1 MCVCVCLSEHT
12 PSLPVPPQGP
22 LSLTWSLPS
31 SICCPSHC
39 IPPGNTGWAPGG
51 AQAPHGRGSPTV
63 AMCPRAVPTLCA
75 RLSDVAQ
82 ASPHS
87 GASLGGTANP
97 TPVPR
102 GWGSGH
108 PPALPLPC
116 LPAAGDEVRQAG
128 GTGLLYLHNNL
139 VNGAWPAGELGW
151 RRHPLPAPL
160 PPSLR
165 PRSSVQLGTGRAAGR
180 APPDRPDSRAGAAC
194 RHLPARR

>member
-1 MCVCVCLSEHT
+1 MSIP
-12 PSLPVPPQGP
+12 PSLCHPHAHS
-22 LSLTWSLPS
+22 LSPGASQATSVAHPIASLLEGRDGHPEVLR
-31 SICCPSHC
+31 
-39 IPPGNTGWAPGG
+39 NRMGG
-51 AQAPHGRGSPTV
+51 GRGGVPTV
-63 AMCPRAVPTLCA
+63 AMCPTAVPTLCV
-75 RLSDVAQ
+75 RLSDVAP
-82 ASPHS
+82 ASS

-97 TPVPR
+97 MPVPP

-139 VNGAWPAGELGW
+139 VNGAWPAGEPGW

-180 APPDRPDSRAGAAC
+180 APPDRPDSSAGAAC